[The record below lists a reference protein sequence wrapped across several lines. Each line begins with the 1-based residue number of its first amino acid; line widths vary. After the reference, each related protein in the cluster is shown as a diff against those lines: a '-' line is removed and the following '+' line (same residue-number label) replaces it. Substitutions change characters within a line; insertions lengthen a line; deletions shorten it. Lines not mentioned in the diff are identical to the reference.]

1 MYNSNEESVLWH
13 SFFHPTDTFMAYMS
27 VKVKMGENCAFT
39 SCKSPNDLSP
49 GNYTMGIDNQ
59 ASSQLVIWEA
69 KHMRW
74 RNRHWDGNVFTSVP
88 SLIPNYKYGFRI
100 ALHNGKKIFCLYII
114 QCIGDVQVSDQLG
127 WVSKTLM
134 GNRFWK

>member
-13 SFFHPTDTFMAYMS
+13 SFFHPIDTFMAYMS

-59 ASSQLVIWEA
+59 ASS
-69 KHMRW
+69 
-74 RNRHWDGNVFTSVP
+74 
-88 SLIPNYKYGFRI
+88 
-100 ALHNGKKIFCLYII
+100 
-114 QCIGDVQVSDQLG
+114 
-127 WVSKTLM
+127 
-134 GNRFWK
+134 